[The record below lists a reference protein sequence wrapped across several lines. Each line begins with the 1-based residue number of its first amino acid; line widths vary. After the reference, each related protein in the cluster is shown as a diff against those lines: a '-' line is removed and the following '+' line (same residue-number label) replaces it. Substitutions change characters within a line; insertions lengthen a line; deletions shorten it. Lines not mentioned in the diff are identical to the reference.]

1 MCMPY
6 ELFLLQ
12 CKAFS
17 GPQRKELFKGIL
29 ASQTSCLPNPQLQME
44 FAVSHQA
51 YWCHFNTYWNGML
64 AKIWP
69 THFKNTSPLLWKNSF
84 TLKIWPPLYGKD
96 IHLWRQEPTTT
107 ARSKQLRQLHRRCL
121 PICCLDPAVH
131 HREEQGHQEVP
142 WWALRLREDHH
153 RQGWSLGEQW
163 SVTTNQVI
171 SGFQSLSL
179 LCALM
184 EK

>member
-17 GPQRKELFKGIL
+17 CPQRKEHK
-29 ASQTSCLPNPQLQME
+29 
-44 FAVSHQA
+44 
-51 YWCHFNTYWNGML
+51 ML

-69 THFKNTSPLLWKNSF
+69 THFKNTSPLLWKISF
-84 TLKIWPPLYGKD
+84 TLKIWPPQSGKD
-96 IHLWRQEPTTT
+96 IHLWRQVPTTT

-163 SVTTNQVI
+163 SETTNQVI

-184 EK
+184 EKYINPLGNIWVLKIASIHTCS

>member
-1 MCMPY
+1 MNCFCYNVKLLVVPKEKNY
-6 ELFLLQ
+6 SKEFKQVKLPAFLTPN
-12 CKAFS
+12 CKWNS
-17 GPQRKELFKGIL
+17 QSRVKHVDSIL
-29 ASQTSCLPNPQLQME
+29 ILE
-44 FAVSHQA
+44 HK
-51 YWCHFNTYWNGML
+51 ML

-69 THFKNTSPLLWKNSF
+69 THFKNTSPLLWKISF

-96 IHLWRQEPTTT
+96 IHLWRQMPTTT

-179 LCALM
+179 LSALM